1 MYSENQRIIIT
12 GGPGS
17 GKSTLLNSLRAKGY
31 PTAAEAGR
39 AIIRN
44 GGDRRK
50 CAATGQGSFRRADA
64 ELGVTLVA

>member
-44 GGDRRK
+44 QVAIGGN
-50 CAATGQGSFRRADA
+50 A
-64 ELGVTLVA
+64 